1 MEHKILNWLEHIW
14 PLMSGIAITI
24 MAVFRLWWYDKK
36 VVKKR
41 IATLEALADNMATQS
56 DLRDCRDSVDK
67 QDAENLKV
75 VLLEIKGVR
84 NDIRQDTASNNNQ
97 HQAIRKD
104 MAKSNENIL
113 LEMSRL
119 HSK

>member
-41 IATLEALADNMATQS
+41 IATLESLAEHMATQD
-56 DLRDCRDSVDK
+56 DLRECREGVDK
-67 QDAENLKV
+67 QDADNLKV
-75 VLLEIKGVR
+75 VLDEIKTGERR
-84 NDIRQDTASNNNQ
+84 NDEKHN
-97 HQAIRKD
+97 AILKD
-104 MAKSNENIL
+104 MNVLHQKTMETM
-113 LEMSRL
+113 LEL
-119 HSK
+119 HSSDK

>member
-1 MEHKILNWLEHIW
+1 
-14 PLMSGIAITI
+14 MSGIAITI

-41 IATLEALADNMATQS
+41 IATLETLANNMATQS

-67 QDAENLKV
+67 QDADNLKA
-75 VLLEIKGVR
+75 VLDEIKTSERR
-84 NDIRQDTASNNNQ
+84 NDEKHDDIL
-97 HQAIRKD
+97 KD
-104 MAKSNENIL
+104 MNALHQKTMETM
-113 LEMSRL
+113 LEL